1 MTLDA
6 GVATALVGMVAVL
19 VVGWGTWL
27 SVGSS
32 RHGPGWAQGVL
43 QGWRLMPWAVGGAG
57 ALLALLAEPR
67 WAGVAIAYIGLVTG
81 WLARSVRGRLDYV
94 HQTYGF
100 DAPTATAVGQVSR
113 AGNYLLVGALALVAV
128 GLWDISVRGWD
139 GVFGLILA
147 GFMVV
152 AGLLLR
158 GRS

>member
-1 MTLDA
+1 LTLGA
-6 GVATALVGMVAVL
+6 GVATALVGLVAVL
-19 VVGWGTWL
+19 VVGWGTCL

-32 RHGPGWAQGVL
+32 RHGPGWALAVL
-43 QGWRLMPWAVGGAG
+43 EGWRWVPWVVGGAG

-94 HQTYGF
+94 RQTYGF
-100 DAPTATAVGQVSR
+100 DAPTATTVGQASR
-113 AGNYLLVGALALVAV
+113 AGNYLLVGALALAAI
-128 GLWDISVRGWD
+128 GLWDVSVRGWD
-139 GVFGLILA
+139 GAFGLILA
-147 GFMVV
+147 GFLVV

>member
-1 MTLDA
+1 L
-6 GVATALVGMVAVL
+6 VAVL

-32 RHGPGWAQGVL
+32 RHGPAWAQAVL
-43 QGWRLMPWAVGGAG
+43 ESWRWMPWAVGGAG
-57 ALLALLAEPR
+57 ALLAVLAQPR
-67 WAGVAIAYIGLVTG
+67 WVGVAIAYIALVTG

-94 HQTYGF
+94 RHAYGF
-100 DAPTATAVGQVSR
+100 DAPTATTVAQASR
-113 AGNYLLVGALALVAV
+113 AGNYLLAGALALAAI
-128 GLWDISVRGWD
+128 GLWDMTVRGWD

-147 GFMVV
+147 GFLVA